1 MTPETDKAQKAMRNT
16 QIGDAGTASLTVAR
30 GQPADLTDIRALLQ
44 RVGLSAEDV
53 DEHIADFLIARED
66 DTMIAVAALEDHGT
80 AGLLRSVAV
89 APERQGWGL
98 ARYLTNALIERAR
111 GRGLAAVYL
120 LTKDAQRYFKRHG
133 FRPINRDEIR
143 PAVKQSAQFKEESC
157 SSATSMV
164 IELTEQP
171 GIKED

>member
-1 MTPETDKAQKAMRNT
+1 MKEVRRDMRNP
-16 QIGDAGTASLTVAR
+16 QAAEAGTPSLTVTR
-30 GQPADLTDIRALLQ
+30 GKPADLTDIRALLE
-44 RVGLSAEDV
+44 RVGLSAENV
-53 DEHIADFLIARED
+53 DDHIADFLIAREGE
-66 DTMIAVAALEDHGT
+66 TVIAVAALEDHGT
-80 AGLLRSVAV
+80 AGLLRSVGV

-120 LTKDAQRYFKRHG
+120 LTRDAQRYFKRHG

-143 PAVKQSAQFKEESC
+143 PAVKQSAQFNEESC

-171 GIKED
+171 GTKED